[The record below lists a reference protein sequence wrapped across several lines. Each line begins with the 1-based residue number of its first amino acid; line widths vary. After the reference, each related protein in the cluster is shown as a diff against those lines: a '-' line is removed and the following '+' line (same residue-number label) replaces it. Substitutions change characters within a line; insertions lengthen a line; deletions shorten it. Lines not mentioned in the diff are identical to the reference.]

1 MEFSFPSYRAK
12 LANVCSVFAI
22 RVRFL
27 KNKKV
32 LERDQFKSAKLE
44 SRPIAPVI
52 REFICEAEEV
62 WSKNGGAEVA
72 KEEAT

>member
-1 MEFSFPSYRAK
+1 MSAVSLQSESDFCK
-12 LANVCSVFAI
+12 
-22 RVRFL
+22 
-27 KNKKV
+27 KKEKV
-32 LERDQFKSAKLE
+32 LNGDQFKSAKLE